1 VTFDPYATPEL
12 RRLEGRSH
20 LLKSWP
26 ENFRAVLSGRKRFEI
41 RRDDRTPAFQPGDV
55 VVLHEY
61 EPASSDIEGK
71 IAGLGYTGRK
81 ALFFI
86 GYVERSP
93 ALPDGWCG
101 FELVSS
107 EDLNRVALALG
118 RDK

>member
-1 VTFDPYATPEL
+1 MNSDPYVTPEA
-12 RRLEGRSH
+12 RRLDGRSH
-20 LLKSWP
+20 QLKSWP

-55 VVLHEY
+55 VLLHEFA
-61 EPASSDIEGK
+61 PPGSDLEG
-71 IAGLGYTGRK
+71 GYTGRK

-107 EDLNRVALALG
+107 EDLNRVSLAIG
-118 RDK
+118 RGK